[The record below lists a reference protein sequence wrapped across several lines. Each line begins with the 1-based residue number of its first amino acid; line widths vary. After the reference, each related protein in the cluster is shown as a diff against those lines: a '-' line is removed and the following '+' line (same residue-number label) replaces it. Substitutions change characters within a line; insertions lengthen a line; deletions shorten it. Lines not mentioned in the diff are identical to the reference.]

1 MLRKAWLMVNKDTAD
16 QIKCFIE
23 ERRGYS
29 IFMLVQSL
37 ILLCL
42 IAGLFG
48 KAVTIELDAQNLEIR
63 DEKVIVNEHHSFYI
77 SGWNDETSYGR
88 WVAGT
93 GLFDLKQG
101 MYEVS
106 VAYQSLCII
115 QRLAATAR
123 TRQAPCKSLRD
134 QKRQRTSS
142 AIMNSRVFQDGHTRQ
157 RTRLCGFAIS
167 AESRIYS

>member
-1 MLRKAWLMVNKDTAD
+1 MVNKDTAD

-63 DEKVIVNEHHSFYI
+63 DEKVIVNEDHSFYI

-106 VAYQSLCII
+106 VAYQSLLMVNFTVWGELRVDKILI
-115 QRLAATAR
+115 KELTAWRLM
-123 TRQAPCKSLRD
+123 KLL
-134 QKRQRTSS
+134 
-142 AIMNSRVFQDGHTRQ
+142 GYG
-157 RTRLCGFAIS
+157 LCCFLAVD
-167 AESRIYS
+167 AVYIYFCQPQGRE

>member
-37 ILLCL
+37 ILLCF

-63 DEKVIVNEHHSFYI
+63 DEKVIVNEDHSFYI

-106 VAYQSLCII
+106 VAYQSLLYNTED
-115 QRLAATAR
+115 RHPAN
-123 TRQAPCKSLRD
+123 P
-134 QKRQRTSS
+134 
-142 AIMNSRVFQDGHTRQ
+142 
-157 RTRLCGFAIS
+157 
-167 AESRIYS
+167 

>member
-37 ILLCL
+37 ILLCF

-63 DEKVIVNEHHSFYI
+63 DEKVIVNEDHSFYI

-101 MYEVS
+101 MRFLLRI
-106 VAYQSLCII
+106 SLSCII
-115 QRLAATAR
+115 QRLAETAR
-123 TRQAPCKSLRD
+123 TRQAPCKSLGP
-134 QKRQRTSS
+134 KRQRTSS
-142 AIMNSRVFQDGHTRQ
+142 AIMNSSFRMDIRASARG
-157 RTRLCGFAIS
+157 CGFAIS